1 MESSMPSPP
10 RRAVCGECQ
19 LEKTAIFKRGLCPT
33 CYERYKRRKRG
44 AKPRSTGLV
53 DPFARVFAR
62 TTPGPEGC
70 VIFTGR
76 ERGEGYGG
84 VSLGRGREAS
94 AHRLA
99 YELLVGPI
107 PDGMTID
114 HVCHN
119 RSLTCR
125 GGRECLHR
133 RCVNPNHLEPVPTSE
148 NTKRAAQRPT
158 ATWGR
163 KGGLRGARR
172 EDACHRGHPMS
183 PENTVWEKWRAGSDE
198 RRPRCR
204 QCLRDNQAALRE
216 RRRKAA

>member
-1 MESSMPSPP
+1 MPSPP
-10 RRAVCGECQ
+10 RRAVCGECK

-33 CYERYKRRKRG
+33 CYQRYKRRKQG
-44 AKPRSTGLV
+44 AKPRSTGPV
-53 DPFARVFAR
+53 DPFTLVFAR

-125 GGRECLHR
+125 GGRGCLHR
-133 RCVNPNHLEPVPTSE
+133 RCVNPHHLEPVPSSE
-148 NTKRAAQRPT
+148 NTRRAARRPN
-158 ATWGR
+158 ALWARKKSGGR
-163 KGGLRGARR
+163 DECGN
-172 EDACHRGHPMS
+172 GHAMT
-183 PENTVWEKWRAGSDE
+183 PENTVWEKWRADSDD

-204 QCLRDNQAALRE
+204 QCRKDYEAAKRE